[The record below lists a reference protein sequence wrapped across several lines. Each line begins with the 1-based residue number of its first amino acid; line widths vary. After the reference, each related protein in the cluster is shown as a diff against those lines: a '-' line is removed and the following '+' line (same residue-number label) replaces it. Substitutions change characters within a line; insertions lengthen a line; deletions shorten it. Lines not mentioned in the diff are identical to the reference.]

1 MINLTR
7 ETWQISVALLLH
19 MKCGWEHK
27 EATDYAGCMAASY
40 YDDPDFMNEE
50 GEIIS
55 PEEAIL
61 ADMEY
66 WEYAN
71 DGSV

>member
-7 ETWQISVALLLH
+7 ETWKISVALLLH
-19 MKCGWEHK
+19 TKCGWAK
-27 EATDYAGCMAASY
+27 KTAASYAACMAASY
-40 YDDPDFMNEE
+40 YDEPDFTNED

-66 WEYAN
+66 WEA
-71 DGSV
+71 V